1 MDKLGEFLADV
12 WTKSPRFTTGTVM
25 VSMCSEKGHESPN
38 LVSSH
43 YELIIWRIVEEPWD
57 I

>member
-25 VSMCSEKGHESPN
+25 MSMCSEKGHESPN

-43 YELIIWRIVEEPWD
+43 YELILWRVVEEPWY